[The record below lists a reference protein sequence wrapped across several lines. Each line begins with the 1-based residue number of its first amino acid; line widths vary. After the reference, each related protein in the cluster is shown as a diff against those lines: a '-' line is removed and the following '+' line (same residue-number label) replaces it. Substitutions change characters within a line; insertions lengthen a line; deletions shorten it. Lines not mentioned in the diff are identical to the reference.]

1 MTTLAPL
8 QSRCRQWLATLGGF
22 ASTVATTAASA
33 LSLPVS
39 FTTPTRLAAAISAIS
54 TFAAFAALA
63 MFVAS
68 SPLQAADC
76 IKNSEVCVEGPA
88 TRNIGG
94 NLVHRDCW
102 RTTSQFSCASQN
114 LTDDCQPLRDR
125 GCSQVNSSCV
135 DTNAQG
141 TCMAYEQTWQCRVAS
156 GTTSTVTN
164 CGSQQF
170 CIDGQCFDTSHAP
183 DADFARAI
191 AGMEAQR
198 EAGQYLDPS
207 TLVVFQGYDNRC
219 RKKLFGLVN
228 CCKGGGSNGSLFSNM
243 SLIAGAGG
251 QVIGAVG
258 SSYTFDA
265 LFSSDAPDFVIQGF
279 EALFGAGGG
288 SSALAG
294 LMAGDL
300 SVGSFVETLIPGP
313 WSIAMLAIQ
322 LSGLLSCD
330 QAEQILAMKKDNRL
344 CHTVGSYCSVK
355 IPIIGTCV
363 QTTQTYCCFN
373 SRLARILNEQGRAQ
387 IARSW
392 GSPKSP
398 DCSGFTIAQLQ
409 SLDFSRMDLTE
420 FYAEIAPKMPD
431 VGALREKAQQRVDS
445 YFAP

>member
-1 MTTLAPL
+1 MSTMAPL

-22 ASTVATTAASA
+22 ASNVAITAAST
-33 LSLPVS
+33 LSSSVS
-39 FTTPTRLAAAISAIS
+39 FTTPTRLSAASS
-54 TFAAFAALA
+54 AFAALTTLA
-63 MFVAS
+63 AVALLVAS
-68 SPLQAADC
+68 PLSHAADC

-88 TRNIGG
+88 TRDIGG

-102 RTTSQFSCASQN
+102 RTTSQFSCASQS

-135 DTNAQG
+135 DTNTQG

-198 EAGQYLDPS
+198 EAGQYLDPNG
-207 TLVVFQGYDNRC
+207 LIVFQGYDNRC

-228 CCKGGGSNGSLFSNM
+228 CCKGGGSSGSLISNM

-251 QVIGAVG
+251 QVVGAVG

-265 LFSSDAPDFVIQGF
+265 LFASEAPDFVIQGF

-387 IARSW
+387 IARGW
-392 GSPKSP
+392 GAPKSP
-398 DCSGFTIAQLQ
+398 DCSGFTVAQLQ
-409 SLDFSRMDLTE
+409 SLDFARMDLTE